1 MDNVSDLIA
10 HAYDQKPLEFQAAFN
25 NAIADRLVQA
35 IDDKK
40 IEVAQT
46 MFRQPE
52 PDAEVESD
60 TDYQDQEETEDVT
73 TA

>member
-10 HAYDQKPLEFQAAFN
+10 HAYDQKPLEFQTAFN

-35 IDDKK
+35 IDNKK
-40 IEVAQT
+40 IEVAQI
-46 MFRQPE
+46 MFSQPDSDTE
-52 PDAEVESD
+52 LESD

>member
-10 HAYDQKPLEFQAAFN
+10 HAYDRKPLEFQTAFN

-40 IEVAQT
+40 IEVAQI
-46 MFRQPE
+46 MFSQPDSDTE
-52 PDAEVESD
+52 LESD

>member
-10 HAYDQKPLEFQAAFN
+10 LAYDQKPLEFQTTFS

-35 IDDKK
+35 IDNKK
-40 IEVAQT
+40 IEVAQS
-46 MFRQPE
+46 MFQQPE
-52 PDAEVESD
+52 PDVEIESD
-60 TDYQDQEETEDVT
+60 TETDQEETEDVT